1 MPKTDNNEDDRAED
15 SDVVPMGDNAEAVL
29 RRYAERIERLDEERQ
44 SMVSDIREVFAEAK
58 AEGFDPKIL
67 RKALARRRR
76 DPKDLYEEDSVLELY
91 EDALKGLTRP
101 T

>member
-1 MPKTDNNEDDRAED
+1 MPIKEPEELDLN
-15 SDVVPMGDNAEAVL
+15 VVPMGDNAEAVL
-29 RRYAERIERLDEERQ
+29 RRYAERIERLDEERRAT
-44 SMVSDIREVFAEAK
+44 VADIKEVFDEAK
-58 AEGFDPKIL
+58 AEGFDAKLL

-101 T
+101 S